1 MGLKKG
7 IYEQVVNKE
16 VEDDIS
22 SLTGLKATTKKM
34 DKDSSSLIISQ
45 YIENFVRKVL
55 EDKSEVHDKI
65 EIANNII
72 CQLASSFPEYEFD

>member
-22 SLTGLKATTKKM
+22 SLTGLKATTKKRWIRI
-34 DKDSSSLIISQ
+34 L
-45 YIENFVRKVL
+45 L
-55 EDKSEVHDKI
+55 
-65 EIANNII
+65 
-72 CQLASSFPEYEFD
+72 LL

>member
-22 SLTGLKATTKKM
+22 SLTGLKA
-34 DKDSSSLIISQ
+34 LL
-45 YIENFVRKVL
+45 F
-55 EDKSEVHDKI
+55 
-65 EIANNII
+65 
-72 CQLASSFPEYEFD
+72 FDLLK

>member
-45 YIENFVRKVL
+45 YIENA
-55 EDKSEVHDKI
+55 E
-65 EIANNII
+65 
-72 CQLASSFPEYEFD
+72 